1 MCSLKLFFCTT
12 KQLVNE
18 TNCSLYKRNATLI
31 EIVCKCYTE
40 MKENKIK
47 RAPCISALKIGGN
60 TLSWMFRLKLYDVE
74 KK

>member
-1 MCSLKLFFCTT
+1 MCSLKTLSFTT

-18 TNCSLYKRNATLI
+18 TNCSLYKRNATI

-47 RAPCISALKIGGN
+47 RAPCISAL
-60 TLSWMFRLKLYDVE
+60 
-74 KK
+74 